1 MTRLSTRDSRA
12 PSAPVNRSSP
22 VTSAEWID
30 YFQRNAR
37 SLGAMPWEAGVALTE
52 AEQTAVA
59 GSVPTFQIGET
70 GSGRHLLAAAA
81 RYVAVSGDEDY
92 LAALRLFI
100 AEEQRHGADL
110 GRWLD
115 LAGIPRIEKHWTNG
129 IFRRVRQLAGLE
141 LMISLLLTAEVM
153 AMAYYAALRKATR
166 SIVLRRLCEQILKDE
181 VAHIRF
187 QSQRLALLR
196 RCRPKLLLS
205 LTRAAHRILFAAT
218 ALVVWRTHRAALRAG
233 GFDFRGYCHKTQ
245 KEVEIA
251 MRLMEPGGGKLDGTS
266 GSGLAACRP
275 VESSRDSNELT
286 RPATRDENAP
296 ESERSRV

>member
-1 MTRLSTRDSRA
+1 M
-12 PSAPVNRSSP
+12 
-22 VTSAEWID
+22 
-30 YFQRNAR
+30 
-37 SLGAMPWEAGVALTE
+37 
-52 AEQTAVA
+52 A

-115 LAGIPRIEKHWTNG
+115 LAGIPRVKRHWTNG
-129 IFRRVRQLAGLE
+129 VFRRMRQLAGLE

-153 AMAYYAALRKATR
+153 AMVYYAALRKATH

-187 QSQRLALLR
+187 QSQRLSLLR
-196 RCRPKLLLS
+196 RGRRKPLLY
-205 LTRAAHRILFAAT
+205 LTGAAHRVLFAAT
-218 ALVVWRTHRAALRAG
+218 MLVVWRTHRAAFRAG
-233 GFDFRGYCHKTQ
+233 GFDFRSFARKTQ

-251 MRLMEPGGGKLDGTS
+251 MRLMERG
-266 GSGLAACRP
+266 
-275 VESSRDSNELT
+275 V
-286 RPATRDENAP
+286 
-296 ESERSRV
+296 